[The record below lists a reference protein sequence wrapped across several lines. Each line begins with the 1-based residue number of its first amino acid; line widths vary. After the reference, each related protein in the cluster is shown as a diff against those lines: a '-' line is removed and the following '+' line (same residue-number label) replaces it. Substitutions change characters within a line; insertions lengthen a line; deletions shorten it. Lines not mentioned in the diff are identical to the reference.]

1 MDFLGRAP
9 LPRGAPHREDGLLK
23 FFPATLGLALLALLQ
38 IGGAPALAQP
48 AVTPNSV
55 CADCHDVEAKV
66 KASAHT
72 GVSCASCHA
81 GFAEYP
87 HPENAPKP
95 ACAQCHQAITQEFS
109 LSVHAAEIQKGNE
122 GAPNCAFCHG
132 EPHEIKIVKTPNA
145 RRESVDN
152 CGMCHADALEAF
164 NKSIHGRDVARG
176 VREAPVCTDC
186 HGSHAVGGKNVAASS
201 VSSQKLPDT
210 CGRCHGN
217 LKLMQRFGLN
227 VSQVTT
233 FSSSFHGLA
242 VKAGQQNVADCA
254 SCHGYHDILP
264 STDPA
269 SKIHPKNVAA
279 TCGACHPGAGTRF
292 PITRVHE
299 VDPATEAA
307 PIRYARLFYIW
318 LIPGTIG
325 FMFVHHLG
333 DFLRKMFGL
342 RFRGKI
348 HWARMMRPQ
357 QPTFRM
363 YGAERWLHALLALS
377 FILLAYTGF
386 ALHYPDEWWSR
397 PMLRWEQ
404 NIHLRGTI
412 HRISGVVLVLT
423 GIAHLITILVSRKLR
438 NHWLELLPRTSDLR
452 EMVEGTLWRL
462 GLRKE
467 EPALSPHSYVEKAEY
482 WALVWGTV
490 VMAVSGALLWANNWT
505 LQFLPK
511 VWIDFARVIHYY
523 EAVLAT
529 LAILVWHFYTVI
541 FDPEVYP
548 MDPAWVTGYSPRQFA
563 EHHHD
568 DEGKGH

>member
-1 MDFLGRAP
+1 M
-9 LPRGAPHREDGLLK
+9 EVELLK
-23 FFPATLGLALLALLQ
+23 LRMLFAGLMAVWAL
-38 IGGAPALAQP
+38 GGAPMAARAQT

-55 CADCHDVEAKV
+55 CADCHDAEEKV

-72 GVSCASCHA
+72 GVACASCHA
-81 GFAEYP
+81 GFSEYP

-95 ACAQCHQAITQEFS
+95 ECAQCHQAITQEFA
-109 LSVHAAEIQKGNE
+109 LSVHAAEIKKGNE

-132 EPHEIKIVKTPNA
+132 EAHEIKVVKTPEA

-164 NKSIHGRDVARG
+164 NKSIHGKDVARG

-186 HGSHAVGGKNVAASS
+186 HGSHAVGGKNIEASS
-201 VSSQKLPDT
+201 VSAQHLPDT
-210 CGRCHGN
+210 CGRCHGD

-227 VSQVTT
+227 ANQFTT
-233 FSSSFHGLA
+233 FNTSFHGLA

-254 SCHGYHDILP
+254 SCHGHHDILP
-264 STDPA
+264 STDPE
-269 SKIHPKNVAA
+269 SMIHPNNIAA

-292 PITRVHE
+292 PITRIHE
-299 VDPATEAA
+299 VDPASE
-307 PIRYARLFYIW
+307 PMPVRYARIFYIW

-325 FMFVHHLG
+325 FMLVHHLG

-342 RFRGKI
+342 RFRGELY
-348 HWARMMRPQ
+348 WARMMRPHRQ
-357 QPTFRM
+357 SFRM
-363 YGAERWLHALLALS
+363 HRSERWLHGLLTVS

-397 PMLRWEQ
+397 PVLQWEKTYP
-404 NIHLRGTI
+404 LRGTV
-412 HRISGVVLVLT
+412 HRISGIVLVVT
-423 GIAHLITILVSRKLR
+423 GLIHIAMVMWNRTLR
-438 NHWLELLPRTSDLR
+438 EHWKEMLPRVSDAR

-467 EPALSPHSYVEKAEY
+467 RPHVSPHSYVEKAEY
-482 WALVWGTV
+482 WALVWGTL
-490 VMAVSGALLWANNWT
+490 VMAATGALLWANNWT

-511 VWIDFARVIHYY
+511 VWIDFARVVHYY

-548 MDPAWVTGYSPRQFA
+548 MDPAWVTGYSPRHFPDH
-563 EHHHD
+563 EHDGREH
-568 DEGKGH
+568 